1 MRTPS
6 QFSEADTAFALAAI
20 PYACRRASSMCRES
34 MSFNRLRFEV
44 NSTIKN
50 RVAEDQIRP
59 ILHRLK
65 TNHVCVPEDFV
76 ISTLPL
82 MK

>member
-1 MRTPS
+1 
-6 QFSEADTAFALAAI
+6 
-20 PYACRRASSMCRES
+20 MCRES
-34 MSFNRLRFEV
+34 MSFNRLRFDV
-44 NSTIKN
+44 NSSIKSIGLS
-50 RVAEDQIRP
+50 EDQSRP

-65 TNHVCVPEDFV
+65 TNQVCVPEDFV

>member
-1 MRTPS
+1 
-6 QFSEADTAFALAAI
+6 
-20 PYACRRASSMCRES
+20 MCRES

-50 RVAEDQIRP
+50 RVAEDQSRP

-82 MK
+82 AK